1 MPNWWTG
8 LRFLGGGVLAIAA
21 LWGASELLDPVYP
34 ATRASMAAF
43 GERRAQVTVVTVGNS
58 HSRAISF
65 AALGMPGVHFWL
77 DGQDAFES
85 AFLARYAAERAP
97 GLRYVLLT
105 ASYDFYRHD
114 NRMPSQVDRS
124 GPRREIYAR
133 TPTLGY
139 LPGDFDLWAG
149 AKLAPVVRPDHW
161 RGVARRLLRPSV
173 PVRDP
178 VTGWDHRPSPVPSGE
193 WLAGYGLMR
202 ATQQHA
208 GVKEALREPAIPGR
222 VLASIESLARDLRGR
237 GAYLVLYTPPY
248 HETFRR
254 HFPDADHDLRRVLTP
269 LLQRNPN
276 AVWLDFSA
284 DTAITAH
291 REFFHNSSHLSS
303 RGAQLFSA
311 RLAASLRRLSSP
323 GIPPGGPCR
332 RGTEQGA
339 SPCPSV
345 SPREPS
351 VAFDRRPPLGGEP
364 RQ

>member
-1 MPNWWTG
+1 MTKWWTG
-8 LRFLGGGVLAIAA
+8 LRFLGAGALAFAA

-43 GERRAQVTVVTVGNS
+43 GERRSQVTVVTVGNS
-58 HSRAISF
+58 HSRAVSF
-65 AALGMPGVHFWL
+65 AALGMTGVHFWL
-77 DGQDAFES
+77 DGQDARES

-97 GLRYVLLT
+97 RLRYVLLT

-114 NRMPSQVDRS
+114 NRMLSQVDRS

-133 TPTLGY
+133 TPTLEY

-161 RGVARRLLRPSV
+161 RGAARRLLRPSV

-178 VTGWDHRPSPVPSGE
+178 VTGLDDRPSPVPSAE

-208 GVKEALREPAIPGR
+208 GVKEALRDPAIPAR
-222 VLASIESLARDLRGR
+222 VLGSIESLARDLRSR

-254 HFPDADHDLRRVLTP
+254 HFPDAAPELRNVLAP

-284 DTAITAH
+284 DTSITAR
-291 REFFHNSSHLSS
+291 REFFYNSSHLSP
-303 RGAQLFSA
+303 RGARVFSA
-311 RLAASLRRLSSP
+311 KLAACLRRLSSP
-323 GIPPGGPCR
+323 GTPP
-332 RGTEQGA
+332 A
-339 SPCPSV
+339 DPCPSA
-345 SPREPS
+345 PAR
-351 VAFDRRPPLGGEP
+351 
-364 RQ
+364 